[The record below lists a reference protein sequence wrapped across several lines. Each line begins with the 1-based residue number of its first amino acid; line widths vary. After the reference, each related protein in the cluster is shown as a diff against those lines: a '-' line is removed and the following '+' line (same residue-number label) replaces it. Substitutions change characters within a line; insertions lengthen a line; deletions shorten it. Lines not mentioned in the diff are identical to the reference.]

1 MTTINEGIIMTQ
13 QASLQPLPVPASGLA
28 NGQMDFGY
36 HWIWTY
42 GHLIPL
48 ATFSL
53 ATIASVLLKGPL
65 WLTASAAVFALW
77 SAAGFWVMRFV
88 VNMNQLGSLPTRLF
102 AQGETRV
109 LDLGCGA
116 GRTSIIVARECPR
129 SNVVALDN
137 FSASYIAGRQDGD
150 DPETHSAHSEVNTRA
165 NFIAAGVSDR
175 IEIKSGD
182 MRQLPCADADF
193 DGVIS
198 SAAIDHL
205 DRADIPVALAE
216 ANRVLKEHGQILL
229 WLAIPNL
236 STLIAFGPF
245 DIHGTNADVA
255 DWRGMLSEAG
265 FAIDDEGTKRG
276 LAWILATRVCE
287 PVAMPSAAPTKSALS
302 RHLHWLMASGAV
314 VGGIL
319 WWIGFETE
327 ALWTADAWMV
337 VTQLGAIFL
346 GIGAFGTWLA
356 KRHSHSSQ

>member
-1 MTTINEGIIMTQ
+1 MMMTQ
-13 QASLQPLPVPASGLA
+13 QASLRPSPVPASDSA
-28 NGQMDFGY
+28 IGQMDFGY

-48 ATFSL
+48 ATFAL
-53 ATIASVLLKGPL
+53 ATIASVLLNGPL
-65 WLTASAAVFALW
+65 WLTASAAGIALW

-116 GRTSIIVARECPR
+116 GRTSVIVARECPR

-137 FSASYIAGRQDGD
+137 FSAGYIAGRQDGD
-150 DPETHSAHSEVNTRA
+150 DPEPHSAHGEANTRA
-165 NFIAAGVSDR
+165 NFIAAAVSDR

-193 DGVIS
+193 DGVVS
-198 SAAIDHL
+198 STAIDHL

-229 WLAIPNL
+229 WLAVPNL
-236 STLIAFGPF
+236 WTFIAFGPLF
-245 DIHGTNADVA
+245 AIHGTNADVA
-255 DWRGMLSEAG
+255 DWRGMLDEAG
-265 FAIDDEGTKRG
+265 FTIDDEGTKRG
-276 LAWILATRVCE
+276 LAWILATRVRE
-287 PVAMPSAAPTKSALS
+287 PVAMPAAAPTKSALS
-302 RHLHWLMASGAV
+302 RHLHWLMAGGAV

-327 ALWTADAWMV
+327 ALWTAGAWMV
-337 VTQLGAIFL
+337 VTQVGAIFL

-356 KRHSHSSQ
+356 TRHSHSSQ

>member
-1 MTTINEGIIMTQ
+1 MTTINEDIIMTQ
-13 QASLQPLPVPASGLA
+13 QASLQPSPVPASGLA
-28 NGQMDFGY
+28 IGQMDFGY

-137 FSASYIAGRQDGD
+137 FSASYIAGSKDGD
-150 DPETHSAHSEVNTRA
+150 GPETHSAHSEANTRA

-175 IEIKSGD
+175 IEIKTGD
-182 MRQLPCADADF
+182 MRQLPCVNADF
-193 DGVIS
+193 DGVVS
-198 SAAIDHL
+198 STAIDHL

-236 STLIAFGPF
+236 WTFIAFGPLF
-245 DIHGTNADVA
+245 ALHGTNADVA

-276 LAWILATRVCE
+276 QAWILATRVCE
-287 PVAMPSAAPTKSALS
+287 
-302 RHLHWLMASGAV
+302 
-314 VGGIL
+314 
-319 WWIGFETE
+319 
-327 ALWTADAWMV
+327 
-337 VTQLGAIFL
+337 
-346 GIGAFGTWLA
+346 
-356 KRHSHSSQ
+356 SSQCGSPHP